1 MTEFVD
7 SDGVIVDENEA
18 PTSVTLEILVER
30 GVAVKREMALLKDD
44 LTSIAGFAKE
54 KFGISKRDFNALVKY
69 SFEKDVN
76 ADIEELE
83 AIRVKLN
90 NLGTDGQGELF
101 NDESTYDQG
110 GIESGFFE

>member
-18 PTSVTLEILVER
+18 PSGVTLEILVER

-54 KFGISKRDFNALVKY
+54 KFGVSKRDFNALVKY

-90 NLGTDGQGELF
+90 NLGSDNPEESGQGDLF
-101 NDESTYDQG
+101 DGED
-110 GIESGFFE
+110 

>member
-7 SDGVIVDENEA
+7 NDGVITEENPA
-18 PTSVTLEILVER
+18 SLTLEILVER
-30 GVAVKREMALLKDD
+30 GVAVKRELALLKDD
-44 LTSIAGFAKE
+44 LTSIAGFAKD

-83 AIRVKLN
+83 AIRTKLS
-90 NLGTDGQGELF
+90 NLGNDGQCELF
-101 NDESTYDQG
+101 DEED
-110 GIESGFFE
+110 